1 MNQYNSLNI
10 KLPNSQLNKL
20 TSVIKNKTELYL
32 RLSSNM
38 IRNSNNEIN
47 FPHKLLLINRH
58 VANLQLLQNNS
69 LTDIERSK
77 TEL

>member
-20 TSVIKNKTELYL
+20 ISVIKNKTELYL